1 MKFFRRFVIA
11 LAVVLLILNGLPF
24 LLPVPNGTVDPQTLA
39 SPIGQFIRVDGVS
52 IYVEQGGPD
61 DGTPLILL
69 HGLFGSTFTWRN
81 QLTGLAEAGYRV
93 IAYDRP
99 PFGLSAKD
107 FVLNYSPAAQADQLA
122 SLLDELRI
130 ERATFV
136 GHSAGGSLLAHF
148 AVRHAERIE
157 QMVFAAGAF
166 LGGGGGG
173 PPAGVGAAFN
183 WPPLTRWGEILIP
196 AVLTRDRLA
205 GIVAGFYADP
215 DQMTPEV
222 AAGYYRA
229 FEVPGFGAGFMGLIR
244 DTGSPV
250 TEADVQKFTMP
261 VLLLWGEADR
271 VVPLRQAERLQALL
285 PEAVLQV
292 IPGTGH
298 QPMEENPAE
307 FNRMLI
313 EWLEG

>member
-11 LAVVLLILNGLPF
+11 LAVVLLVLNGLPF
-24 LLPVPNGTVDPQTLA
+24 LLPVPNGTVDPQTLE

-52 IYVEQGGPD
+52 IYVEQAGPD

-81 QLTGLAEAGYRV
+81 QLTGLPEAGYRV

-107 FVLNYSPAAQADQLA
+107 FALNYSPPAQADQLA
-122 SLLDELRI
+122 SLLDELGI

-148 AVRHAERIE
+148 AVRHPERIE

-173 PPAGVGAAFN
+173 PPAGVGAAIN

-215 DQMTPEV
+215 EQMTPEV
-222 AAGYYRA
+222 VAGYYRA

-250 TEADVQKFTMP
+250 TEADVRKFTMP

-285 PEAVLQV
+285 PEVALQV

-307 FNRMLI
+307 FNRLLL
-313 EWLEG
+313 EWLES